1 MIEKALELLLWAV
14 CDRKEMIDE
23 DELSNAIIGIMM
35 LAKFE
40 REQREQTRL

>member
-14 CDRKEMIDE
+14 CDRAEPLDE
-23 DELSNAIIGIMM
+23 DELTNAIIGIIT